1 MTTEVIT
8 RRTLAEGERADFV
21 HQLFGPAFPLKL
33 EPTIFAM
40 AGMLAEDYNGGFWS
54 MHSLSNGGFYMAPD
68 GERGFDVSCE
78 NGFAGTLSADALGIT
93 ACLYSYSHLSFGE
106 GGFAE
111 TCTTQYHL
119 LREYTLD
126 HAESGA
132 ILAACD

>member
-33 EPTIFAM
+33 EPTIFTVADR
-40 AGMLAEDYNGGFWS
+40 LAEDYNGGFWVFYEIGR
-54 MHSLSNGGFYMAPD
+54 GGFYMAPD
-68 GERGFDVSCE
+68 VDHGFDVVCE
-78 NGFAGTLSADALGIT
+78 NGFNGTMSADALGIT

-106 GGFAE
+106 GAFAE
-111 TCTTQYHL
+111 TCAEQYHL
-119 LREYTLD
+119 LRAFAMD
-126 HAESGA
+126 HVEAGA

>member
-21 HQLFGPAFPLKL
+21 HQLFGLAFPLKL

-40 AGMLAEDYNGGFWS
+40 ADMLAEDYNGGYWQF
-54 MHSLSNGGFYMAPD
+54 HALGNGGFYMAPD
-68 GERGFDVSCE
+68 VDRGFEVSCE
-78 NGFAGTLSADALGIT
+78 NGFEGTLSADALGIT

-106 GGFAE
+106 GDFAE
-111 TCTTQYHL
+111 TCAEQYHL
-119 LREYTLD
+119 LRALAMD
-126 HAESGA
+126 HVEAGA

>member
-33 EPTIFAM
+33 EPTIFTLAD
-40 AGMLAEDYNGGFWS
+40 MLAEAYNGGFWL

-68 GERGFDVSCE
+68 VDRGFEVSCE

-106 GGFAE
+106 GSFAE
-111 TCTTQYHL
+111 TCAEQFQQ
-119 LREYTLD
+119 LRAFAMD
-126 HAESGA
+126 HPEAGA